1 MLPATVPYFTRT
13 VLRWLPARGGTTG
26 RVAGAGTRGGWAVS
40 DLAHEGTAY
49 PILEFDPTPEAII
62 EPSKIIKAR
71 DVPQHAVACFFHDVI
86 TQLSQEHTVK
96 VVMHLKSEIGRHPV
110 YELDLQGQ
118 RLAVFHPGVGAPL
131 AAAFLEEM
139 IAIGCRKF
147 TVCGGAG
154 VLRSE
159 IAVGHVLVPTVAVR
173 DEGTSYHYL
182 PPGREVAAGDEAGPA
197 LSGTPAAPKVQDLR
211 CKTRATQANYPQT

>member
-1 MLPATVPYFTRT
+1 M
-13 VLRWLPARGGTTG
+13 
-26 RVAGAGTRGGWAVS
+26 
-40 DLAHEGTAY
+40 Y
-49 PILEFDPTPEAII
+49 PILEFDPTREAII
-62 EPSKIIKAR
+62 EPSKIMKPR
-71 DVPQHAVACFFHDVI
+71 DVPQHAVACFFQDII
-86 TQLSQEHTVK
+86 TQLSQEPPVK
-96 VVMHLKSEIGRHPV
+96 VVLHLKSEIGRHPV
-110 YELDLQGQ
+110 YELDLQGR

-159 IAVGHVLVPTVAVR
+159 IAVGHVLVPSVAVR

-182 PPGREVAAGDEAGPA
+182 PPGREGGAGDEAGTAPRR
-197 LSGTPAAPKVQDLR
+197 TPASHNREDTP
-211 CKTRATQANYPQT
+211 CKTPTTPAPYPEKPPHG